1 VDDDAPESA
10 PAAAVT
16 DEDEPPPAPRRWRT
30 VVTWLG
36 IAAVIVGAVLV
47 AYSWT
52 QTQYYVGV
60 DDDEVVIFRGL
71 PQTLGPIA
79 LSSVV
84 ERTGTSLDD
93 LDSRYL
99 RERVEQT
106 IHAESLDDARDLV
119 AMLEEDTAPA
129 LRPTPTSVPSGTATP

>member
-1 VDDDAPESA
+1 M
-10 PAAAVT
+10 
-16 DEDEPPPAPRRWRT
+16 
-30 VVTWLG
+30 
-36 IAAVIVGAVLV
+36 
-47 AYSWT
+47 
-52 QTQYYVGV
+52 
-60 DDDEVVIFRGL
+60 IFRGL

-106 IHAESLDDARDLV
+106 IHADSLDDARGLV
-119 AMLEEDTAPA
+119 AMLEEDTVPST
-129 LRPTPTSVPSGTATP
+129 RPTPTSVPSGTATP

>member
-1 VDDDAPESA
+1 M
-10 PAAAVT
+10 
-16 DEDEPPPAPRRWRT
+16 
-30 VVTWLG
+30 WLG
-36 IAAVIVGAVLV
+36 IAALVVGAAVV

-60 DDDEVVIFRGL
+60 DDGEVVIFRGL
-71 PQTLGPIA
+71 PQTLGPVA

-106 IHAESLDDARDLV
+106 IHADSLDDARDLV
-119 AMLEEDTAPA
+119 AMLEEDTAPSS
-129 LRPTPTSVPSGTATP
+129 RPTPTATPSATSAPSGTATP